1 MAKRIAEGNER
12 YSEHKAKKSRGAS
25 TTGDSGLRPGGA
37 HTFAGPCNP
46 SGNAAASSSGM
57 NRQGEKRRGLDVQP
71 NAQPEEEHSR
81 KYQRQDDEEETEN
94 QAETQDQQEGDTS
107 MDVATGEEEFQPDK
121 EDSDCMFVE
130 HWNNRRPRI
139 CHVQGG
145 APEFWDDICGKP
157 LDTKMV
163 LRAREDEMGELAK
176 HEVYE
181 KVPTEE
187 CWKETGAAPIGTR

>member
-1 MAKRIAEGNER
+1 MGFTIGCPGCKAISRGEKESQNHTEECRARIEKALIEEGGLKGKRMTEGRER
-12 YSEHKAKKSRGAS
+12 YGEHKAKKSRGAS

-130 HWNNRRPRI
+130 HWSNRKPWM
-139 CHVQGG
+139 CQAQGG
-145 APEFWDDICGKP
+145 N
-157 LDTKMV
+157 
-163 LRAREDEMGELAK
+163 
-176 HEVYE
+176 
-181 KVPTEE
+181 
-187 CWKETGAAPIGTR
+187 TGY